1 VHRLTELC
9 LRHRRSVFAL
19 WLIVF
24 LAGGALAGNL
34 SSRLS
39 VDFSLPGQPAYE
51 TNQAI
56 LAHYGNGGSQPPAV
70 VVVQLPPGQRVQ
82 DAATTAGLARG
93 AAALRDPALVAA
105 AQPAGATAPAAA
117 PAGGPAAGPPRPWR
131 VVSYADSPD
140 PTLVSADGRTT
151 FLLVY
156 TARPKGLGGVDPT
169 KQAGDVL
176 SRAAGLPAGTAVRV
190 TGLEQLREN
199 GGSGGGSGV
208 LIETLLGALGGLLV
222 LAFVFG
228 SFIALVPMLV
238 AAVSILT
245 TFLLVD
251 LITTVTEVSF
261 IVQFLV
267 SLIGLGVAIDYS
279 LLTVTRW
286 REERAHG
293 RSNDEAV
300 VVAMETAGKA
310 VLFSGITVAVGLFSL
325 VFLPVPFLRSV
336 GYGGV
341 LIPLVSVLVSSTLL
355 PVVLSKA
362 GPFLDRPRLRR
373 GESASRPWAAW
384 ARLVVRG
391 RWVAAAVA
399 IAILGALVVPALSLK
414 VGDPATSS
422 LSTAGPAYEGL
433 RDLTGAGLP
442 SGVLAPVEVLDSGDG
457 SAVIAATRRLPG
469 VLTAVVSGR
478 APGATTVAVLPVS
491 ETSTS
496 PAAIDRVRA
505 ALPPGARVGGNGA
518 EAQDFNS
525 AVYGSFPLML
535 AIIVV
540 ATFLLLVRA
549 FRSLLLP
556 LKAVLL
562 NVISVGATYGLLVLV
577 WQQGHGSQAIWGIS
591 ATGAITNFVPLM
603 VFAFLFGLS
612 MDYEVFILARMR
624 EEYDATGSTS
634 TAVVE
639 GISRTG
645 RLVTC
650 AALILFLSFLALSQ
664 APSTDIKIFA
674 TGLGAGI
681 LLDATVV
688 RALLVPALVSLLGRW
703 NWWLPAWLARPL
715 RVAPSEARVEIPRP
729 RTEQAPTPAPVG

>member
-1 VHRLTELC
+1 MRRLTEIS
-9 LRHRRSVFAL
+9 LRHRRA
-19 WLIVF
+19 VF
-24 LAGGALAGNL
+24 LLWVLIFVAGGAIAGGLQN
-34 SSRLS
+34 RLS
-39 VDFSLPGQPAYE
+39 IDFSLPGQPAFE
-51 TNQAI
+51 TNQVITAR
-56 LAHYGNGGSQPPAV
+56 YGNGGGETPAV
-70 VVVQLPPGQRVQ
+70 VTVRLPAGQRADSPAVT
-82 DAATTAGLARG
+82 AALRTGG
-93 AAALRDPALVAA
+93 QALRDPALAA
-105 AQPAGATAPAAA
+105 VPRRPGAQ
-117 PAGGPAAGPPRPWR
+117 GPPTRPWR
-131 VVSYADSPD
+131 VVSYADTRD
-140 PTLVSADGRTT
+140 PALVSADGRTT
-151 FLLVY
+151 FLLVF
-156 TARPKGLGGVDPT
+156 TPRAGRVAADPV
-169 KQAGDVL
+169 KA
-176 SRAAGLPAGTAVRV
+176 AAGVLDRQAALPPGTQVRV
-190 TGLEQLREN
+190 TGLTQLRES
-199 GGSGGGSGV
+199 GDSGGGSGV
-208 LIETLLGALGGLLV
+208 LIETVLGALGGLLV

-310 VLFSGITVAVGLFSL
+310 VVFSGITVAVGLFSL

-341 LIPLVSVLVSSTLL
+341 LIPLVSVVVSSTLL
-355 PVVLSKA
+355 PVILSKA
-362 GPFLDRPRLRR
+362 GPFLDRPRIRR
-373 GESASRPWAAW
+373 GESSSRPWSAW
-384 ARLVVRG
+384 ARFVVRR
-391 RWVAAAVA
+391 RWAAALVA
-399 IAILGALVVPALSLK
+399 LGLLAALLIPAFGLK
-414 VGDPATSS
+414 VGDPTSS
-422 LSTAGPAYEGL
+422 SLASAGPAYEGL
-433 RDLTGAGLP
+433 ETIERAGLP
-442 SGVLAPVEVLDSGDG
+442 TGVLTPVEVLDETGDG
-457 SAVIAATRRLPG
+457 SAVVAATKGLPG
-469 VLTAVVSGR
+469 VLTSVVSGTQ
-478 APGATTVAVLPVS
+478 PGAVTVAVLPRD
-491 ETSTS
+491 ETSTA
-496 PAAIDRVRA
+496 PAVIDRVRR
-505 ALPPGARVGGNGA
+505 ALPAGARIGGLGA
-518 EAQDFNS
+518 ESQDFNK

-549 FRSLLLP
+549 FRSVLLP
-556 LKAVLL
+556 LKAVIL
-562 NVISVGATYGLLVLV
+562 NVVSVGATYGAVVLV

-591 ATGAITNFVPLM
+591 ATGAVTNFIPLM

-624 EEYDATGSTS
+624 EEYDATGSTQ

-639 GISRTG
+639 GLSRTG

-650 AALILFLSFLALSQ
+650 AALILFLSFLSLSQ
-664 APSTDIKIFA
+664 APSTDLKIFA

-681 LLDATVV
+681 LLDATIV
-688 RALLVPALVSLLGRW
+688 RALLVPALVSLFGRW

-715 RVAPSEARVEIPRP
+715 RLQPSAATIEVPRQRAPRAE
-729 RTEQAPTPAPVG
+729 TPAPVG